1 MLELF
6 NIVGIIIKCPSAG
19 GHFVIIKGSIML
31 HSGKVCTTDG
41 ERTVPGLWRLPQ
53 LKRGVEHD
61 YHIYTWNSACTME
74 GIDMAMVW
82 NSLLNDT
89 SGGLNCAGCCYL
101 QNGGGHLGVHC
112 GCYLQ
117 TVSRERTD
125 RDWNHCGC
133 LAAGGRAHSDAMMQP
148 GVCDAGDVRGGGLG
162 CT

>member
-1 MLELF
+1 
-6 NIVGIIIKCPSAG
+6 
-19 GHFVIIKGSIML
+19 ML

-41 ERTVPGLWRLPQ
+41 ERTVPRLWRLPQ

-89 SGGLNCAGCCYL
+89 SGWLNCAGCCYL
-101 QNGGGHLGVHC
+101 QDGGGHLGVHC